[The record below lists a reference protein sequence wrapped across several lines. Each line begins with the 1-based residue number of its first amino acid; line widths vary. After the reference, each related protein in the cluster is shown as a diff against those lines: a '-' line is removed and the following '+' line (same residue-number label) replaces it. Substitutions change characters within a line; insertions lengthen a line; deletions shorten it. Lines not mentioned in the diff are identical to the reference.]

1 MVPPTWIESLQ
12 VTPELAGQSASMSVM
27 LAGSLE
33 GLEGKLLRLTV
44 LDEDDLA
51 AFTAIPLENGRAGYQ
66 AALAVPQPRPW
77 SLEDPHLY
85 TAIAE
90 VILPEGSHI
99 ETTRFGMR
107 TFTTQDGRFLL
118 NGKPVYLLA
127 ALDQDF
133 YPDTIY
139 SVLSKENLRD
149 EFRKARELGL
159 NTLRC
164 HIKIPDPLY
173 LDLADEMGLLVWEE
187 IPSWRTK
194 IARASLDEKPSR
206 SLRS

>member
-12 VTPELAGQSASMSVM
+12 VTPELAGQSASMSVT

-44 LDEDDLA
+44 LDGDDLA

-66 AALAVPQPRPW
+66 ATLAVPQPRPW

-173 LDLADEMGLLVWEE
+173 LDLADEMGLLVWERF
-187 IPSWRTK
+187 PPGGPR
-194 IARASLDEKPSR
+194 
-206 SLRS
+206 